1 MIRKM
6 ACGSNLTVKEDCVGC
21 QPSAV
26 IHWDLLDSEL
36 NSCVSSLYKLL
47 CQNEVSTM
55 TAAKFALELSR
66 YLNDYGAT
74 NQRQATKLGNATGQ
88 NCPMLYTEFR
98 LTREKNQARTTFR
111 DNRRQFLQLVHA
123 HHRLVQTSRTQ
134 TAVKSVMKQEQTFR
148 RSSWQFAKSVC
159 GQTRNV
165 PPNLSAEEAYRHFHN
180 VISDKM
186 VQYTEMPKW
195 VVKYTPVIMQ
205 DTFNLTPITPGLVK
219 KILKKCS
226 SSSTPRPDSDL

>member
-1 MIRKM
+1 MIRKI
-6 ACGSNLTVKEDCVGC
+6 ACGSNPTAKEDCVGC

-47 CQNEVSTM
+47 CQNEVSTT

-66 YLNDYGAT
+66 YLTDYGAT

-111 DNRRQFLQLVHA
+111 DNRWQFLQLVHA
-123 HHRLVQTSRTQ
+123 HHRLVQISRTQ
-134 TAVKSVMKQEQTFR
+134 TAVKSVMKQEQTFPAKILAICKVSVWTDQK
-148 RSSWQFAKSVC
+148 RSSKPFSRGSLQSFSQCDLRQNGPVHRDAKVGS
-159 GQTRNV
+159 QIHTSN
-165 PPNLSAEEAYRHFHN
+165 NARHF
-180 VISDKM
+180 
-186 VQYTEMPKW
+186 
-195 VVKYTPVIMQ
+195 
-205 DTFNLTPITPGLVK
+205 
-219 KILKKCS
+219 
-226 SSSTPRPDSDL
+226 